1 MDGAHH
7 VLTAHVVVD
16 GETDLDALT
25 ELRTE
30 VAELCK
36 EYRFA
41 HTTVEIEWGDDA
53 CRMENG
59 LTGT

>member
-7 VLTAHVVVD
+7 VLTTHIVVD
-16 GETDLDALT
+16 SQTDRAGLVR
-25 ELRTE
+25 LRTD
-30 VAELCK
+30 VARLCE

-41 HTTVEIEWGDDA
+41 HTTVEIEWGHDE
-53 CRMENG
+53 CRMGER